1 MRLRPLLAPLGFVT
15 LLFTAAAR
23 DPQAALPKQASPAP
37 QQAAAPLAFVPARP
51 DGVTAKVV
59 AAAEALLAAVSEE
72 QRAKLV
78 FAMDDEEQRAR
89 WSNLPTGM
97 FARTGLRMGDL
108 SEAQRAAVHTLLRA
122 LLSADGHRQIVENIA
137 GEQQLVRPGQRGA
150 VVFGEDEFYVSFL
163 GRPSLTEAFGVQ
175 FGGHH
180 LALNATVVG
189 ERIVLTPSL
198 TGGQPMNFTVEGRAI
213 AQMAAELR
221 DAYALVASLDEA
233 QRAVAVRAARPIDLT
248 WGPGRESAA
257 DEVRKRAPEGIA
269 ASALD
274 EAQRALLVQIIAA
287 RVNLLNDEDAAVEL
301 SRLTARLDEATFAWF
316 GPTERG
322 GVASYRVHGP
332 EVFIEYAPQGS
343 GPAANEHVHAIY
355 RDTRNDYGRAL
366 ARN

>member
-1 MRLRPLLAPLGFVT
+1 MPLRPLLAPLGFIT
-15 LLFTAAAR
+15 LLLTAAAH

-37 QQAAAPLAFVPARP
+37 QRAAAPLAFVPARP
-51 DGVTAKVV
+51 DGVTAEVV

-78 FAMDDEEQRAR
+78 FAADDEAQRAR
-89 WSNLPTGM
+89 WSNLPTGI

-108 SEAQRAAVHTLLRA
+108 TEAQRGAVHTLLRA

-137 GEQQLVRPGQRGA
+137 GEQQLVRPGQGGQVA
-150 VVFGEDEFYVSFL
+150 FGEDEFYVSLL
-163 GRPSLTEAFGVQ
+163 GAPSLERAFAVQ

-180 LALNATVVG
+180 LALNATIVG

-198 TGGQPMNFTVEGRAI
+198 TGGQPMNFTVEGRTI

-221 DAYALVASLDEA
+221 DAYALVASLAEG
-233 QRAVAVRAARPIDLT
+233 QRALAVRAAQPIDLS
-248 WGPGRESAA
+248 WGPGRETAEDHA
-257 DEVRKRAPEGIA
+257 RERAPEGIA

-301 SRLTARLDEATFAWF
+301 ARLVARLDDTTFAWF

-322 GVASYRVHGP
+322 GVASYRVQGP

-343 GPAANEHVHAIY
+343 GPGANEHVHAIY
-355 RDTRNDYGRAL
+355 RDARNDYGRAL
-366 ARN
+366 ARD

>member
-1 MRLRPLLAPLGFVT
+1 MPLHPLLAPLGFVT

-37 QQAAAPLAFVPARP
+37 QRAAAALAFVPARP

-59 AAAEALLAAVSEE
+59 AAAQALLAAVSAE

-78 FAMDDEEQRAR
+78 FPAGDEVQWAR

-97 FARTGLRMGDL
+97 FERTGLRMGDL
-108 SEAQRAAVHTLLRA
+108 TDAQRGAVHMLLGA
-122 LLSADGHRQIVENIA
+122 LLSADGHRQVIENIA
-137 GEQQLVRPGQRGA
+137 AEQTLVRPGQSGQ
-150 VVFGEDEFYVSFL
+150 VVFGEDEFYVSFV
-163 GRPSLTEAFGVQ
+163 GAPSLTEAFGVQ

-180 LALNATVVG
+180 LALNVTIVG

-198 TGGQPMNFTVEGRAI
+198 TGGQPMNFTAEGRQI

-221 DAYALVASLDEA
+221 DAYALVASLDEG
-233 QRAVAVRAARPIDLT
+233 QRALAVRAAKPIDLT
-248 WGPGRESAA
+248 FGPGREAA
-257 DEVRKRAPEGIA
+257 DDDARKRALEGIR

-274 EAQRALLVQIIAA
+274 EAQRGLLVQIIAA
-287 RVNLLNDEDAAVEL
+287 RVNLLNEEDASVEL
-301 SRLTARLDEATFAWF
+301 ARLQAQLDETTFAWF

-322 GVASYRVHGP
+322 GVASYRVQGP

-343 GPAANEHVHAIY
+343 GPRANEHVHAIY

-366 ARN
+366 ARE